1 MEQHESESDDE
12 GELPPEPSIP
22 SSDSEGEDF
31 ARGSP
36 WESREQI
43 NMTKWVREHDRRMFE
58 WVSAAAVDRKEHSDA
73 MARQLYMEMRAEAKA
88 REDLHRRRRRHDRRE
103 RGDRGNEAGRI
114 TELECDNVDEAGC
127 YNYTENELTRAQIR
141 FVQEHLKN
149 AHESFVVHHSN
160 RHNYGKIALMDLSE
174 DAYVEPETQ
183 EVPMAMTRAKNRE
196 TSRLLA
202 WFRNWEDPDG
212 LNKAI
217 LEKWDTKKSND
228 PWYARATKNSTQGG
242 GAYAESQAV
251 GAQVRLIVEICKSYK
266 NAAAWWKAYKGSTV
280 FPVTGK
286 VRQDSDEFRL
296 REGIVTWLIQDPS
309 VTYEATNRAAY
320 LKVARVLWEFMN
332 AISDYLDAN
341 QVDYEAEK
349 KKWGTYDGAGASE
362 RRLNKLLGTVT
373 AEQEVAQDSQTRA
386 NLRATVKDVEA
397 LIAKT
402 APGSPTWREVTEI
415 VTEPLN
421 DAKRLLQKTFSRPID
436 ERTQRETLHIALFS
450 ALKHVAG
457 NTSEQLT
464 EHFQRQKHCALALIR
479 EIEDIGYQLYAL
491 ERVRSARIRETEDT
505 GYQNKADTPEYV
517 VLVQALRAAL
527 DGVGPLQGAT
537 DNAYALVWSLHR
549 AYDHAFAAVY
559 GDSTEVGA
567 FKAAFE
573 ERAVARANEGSVTE
587 GADHEGH
594 AALARVVQRRR
605 QELKADLDAVASGAF

>member
-22 SSDSEGEDF
+22 SSDSEEEDF
-31 ARGSP
+31 ARGLP

-43 NMTKWVREHDRRMFE
+43 NVTKWRREHERRISE
-58 WVSAAAVDRKEHSDA
+58 WVTAAAVDEREHSDA
-73 MARQLYMEMRAEAKA
+73 LARQLYMEMRAEAKA

-103 RGDRGNEAGRI
+103 RGDRGNESDRI

-127 YNYTENELTRAQIR
+127 YNYTEKELTRAQIR

-160 RHNYGKIALMDLSE
+160 RHNYGKVALMDLSE
-174 DAYVEPETQ
+174 DAYVEPEAQAVST
-183 EVPMAMTRAKNRE
+183 AMTRAKSRE
-196 TSRLLA
+196 ASQLLQ

-217 LEKWDTKKSND
+217 LEKWDTERSND
-228 PWYARATKNSTQGG
+228 PWYARATKNSKQGG
-242 GAYAESQAV
+242 GAYVESQAI
-251 GAQVRLIVEICKSYK
+251 GAQVRLIVEILKSYK
-266 NAAAWWKAYKGSTV
+266 NAAAWWNAYKSDKK
-280 FPVTGK
+280 FPATKHVS
-286 VRQDSDEFRL
+286 SDEYKL
-296 REGIVTWLIQDPS
+296 REGIVKWLINDAS

-320 LKVARVLWEFMN
+320 LKVARVLWEFMDVV
-332 AISDYLDAN
+332 SKYLDVN
-341 QVDYEAEK
+341 RVDYEAQK
-349 KKWGTYDGAGASE
+349 NKWGTYDDADASE

-386 NLRATVKDVEA
+386 ALRATVKDVEA

-402 APGSPTWREVTEI
+402 APGSPTRREVTEI
-415 VTEPLN
+415 VTEPLD
-421 DAKRLLQKTFSRPID
+421 DAKRLLGDTFSRPAD

-450 ALKHVAG
+450 ALRHVAG
-457 NTSEQLT
+457 NTSEQLQ

-479 EIEDIGYQLYAL
+479 EIGDI
-491 ERVRSARIRETEDT
+491 

-517 VLVQALRAAL
+517 ELVQALRTAL
-527 DGVGPLQGAT
+527 KRQKRGALQGAT
-537 DNAYALVWSLHR
+537 EDAYVLVWSLHR

-567 FKAAFE
+567 FKSAFE

-605 QELKADLDAVASGAF
+605 QELKADLDAVASRAF